1 MFTLP
6 DLKQKQIIFFD
17 TTEIKGCKLTF
28 NNDSLVIGSDE
39 KILNK
44 ISIHKILALYVLGTT
59 TMTTNII
66 KECTT
71 HGISLFLLKN
81 NMDCY
86 ASFQPIAEGNYVLKK
101 IQYSTTE
108 AKEFK
113 YAQNIVQN
121 KCDNQLRLL
130 QTRGLETKLDLDQI
144 KKIKDDKVLLAFEG
158 NLAKVFFQLYYQSVG
173 WKTRAP
179 RSKIDIS
186 NLLLDIGYTYLFNFV
201 DSILRLF
208 GFDTYKG
215 VYHKLYFQRKSL
227 ACDLME
233 PFRFLIDR
241 ALLKAYNLNQID
253 PDDFELKDGTYTLN
267 WRKSGKYSKFFLVA
281 IMDNKEHI
289 YTYLRRYYLHIM
301 YPTKYNF
308 PNYKLPLR

>member
-17 TTEIKGCKLTF
+17 TTAIKGCKLTF

-44 ISIHKILALYVLGTT
+44 ISVHKILALYILGTT
-59 TMTTNII
+59 TLTTNII
-66 KECTT
+66 KECSS

-86 ASFQPIAEGNYVLKK
+86 ASFEPIAEGNYVLKQL
-101 IQYSTTE
+101 QYTTSPV
-108 AKEFK
+108 KEFK
-113 YAQNIVQN
+113 LAKNIVEN
-121 KCDNQLRLL
+121 KCSNQLRLL
-130 QTRGLETKLDLDQI
+130 STKGHLTKLDLTQI
-144 KKIKDDKVLLAFEG
+144 KNIKDDKVLLAFEG
-158 NLAKVFFQLYYQSVG
+158 NLAKVFFQLYYEPIN
-173 WKTRAP
+173 WKTRMP
-179 RSKIDIS
+179 RTKIDIP

-208 GFDTYKG
+208 GFDTFKG

-233 PFRFLIDR
+233 PFRCLIDK

-253 PDDFELKDGTYTLN
+253 PKDFELKDGTYTLD
-267 WRKSGKYSKFFLVA
+267 WRKSGKYSKIFLVA
-281 IMDNKEHI
+281 IMDNKEVI
-289 YTYLRRYYLHIM
+289 YTYLRKYYLHIM
-301 YPTKYNF
+301 YPTKYKF
-308 PNYKLPLR
+308 PSYKLPLR